1 MLWANTSESVGNL
14 NVLKSLVILQDHAI
28 HFVAERGVQLSSH
41 LTDAKTKEIS
51 AQVYTAI

>member
-1 MLWANTSESVGNL
+1 MVGNL
-14 NVLKSLVILQDHAI
+14 NVLKILVILQDYAI
-28 HFVAERGVQLSSH
+28 HFVAERGVQLSSQ